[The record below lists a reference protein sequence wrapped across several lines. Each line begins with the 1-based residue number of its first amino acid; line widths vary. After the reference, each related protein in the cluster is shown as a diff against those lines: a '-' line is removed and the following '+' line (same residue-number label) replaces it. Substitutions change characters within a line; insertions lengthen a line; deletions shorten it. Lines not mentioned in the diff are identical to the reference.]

1 MGSGC
6 LIGYNVER
14 KVVRTPIPAQTVPR
28 PDALPGHGELGADG
42 TLRFVVELDKLC
54 QRTRSSREE
63 IGKHLRKRF
72 TPAGLALMGLSIAAL
87 PVGIGMLVAGIKDNN
102 TGLAIGGVIGVVS
115 GFTGTIM
122 LPLFRYGPGTPEIK
136 DYEKTDERII
146 QEGTELIPCPTGAA
160 VLGELQVVTP
170 WGASTTAR
178 PSGTGVAVFAVD
190 WGIERAGELSKDQL
204 ATAWQ
209 VTAPTLKLA
218 ARWTPSAGE
227 TDRLAKLV
235 AAASARVVV
244 GATAPQIEATIEA
257 GGKGIQI
264 GGTGQLVL
272 TVQNKGGSTATKL
285 TAKTRSSMP
294 ALHGL
299 TFSFGTVQP
308 GASASRTQEVKIA
321 EDVVDDSA
329 TILVIFSEG
338 GGHAPAELTKILP
351 LARAVCPGGRL
362 TRQKYDEKRTKL
374 KRAVAAGDMSKEDFE
389 KYDAELLR
397 CLD

>member
-1 MGSGC
+1 MLNSKLNLALAAALSFAGVTAAFAQKESPLVTQTEDQ
-6 LIGYNVER
+6 LIAVLKSDAAQKEKADACRQLGVIGTKKAIEALAALLPDETLNHMARYGLE
-14 KVVRTPIPAQTVPR
+14 TMPDPAVD
-28 PDALPGHGELGADG
+28 DAL
-42 TLRFVVELDKLC
+42 R
-54 QRTRSSREE
+54 
-63 IGKHLRKRF
+63 
-72 TPAGLALMGLSIAAL
+72 AAL
-87 PVGIGMLVAGIKDNN
+87 PSLKGRPLI
-102 TGLAIGGVIGVVS
+102 GVIGS
-115 GFTGTIM
+115 IM
-122 LPLFRYGPGTPEIK
+122 LPIFRYSVTPESK

-321 EDVVDDSA
+321 DDVLDDSA